1 MVQQAELRVVVLEE
15 VQAALEAVQR
25 EALIAG
31 TVVAAVARAAAMAT
45 TMIRMMAAGQMMV
58 TILAIT

>member
-1 MVQQAELRVVVLEE
+1 MVQQAELRVVELEE

-25 EALIAG
+25 EALIAV